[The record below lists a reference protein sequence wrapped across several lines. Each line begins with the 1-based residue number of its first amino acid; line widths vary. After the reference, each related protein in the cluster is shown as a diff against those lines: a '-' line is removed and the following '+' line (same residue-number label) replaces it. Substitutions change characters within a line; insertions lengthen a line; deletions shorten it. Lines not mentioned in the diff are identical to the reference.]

1 MIDAILQPGTG
12 AIAGEH
18 HLPATPDTVLWGRLP
33 CGADSPVLTIGD
45 CQSVTIDTVS
55 HEGILEDQGKDPG
68 SSGRSSTSTA
78 TRSSR

>member
-33 CGADSPVLTIGD
+33 CGADSPVLTI
-45 CQSVTIDTVS
+45 DTVS